1 MKSTD
6 VASVTEPSWRS
17 IDPSNSSSFSEPN
30 DSSSEVEVSF
40 AESTNASSGGRERRS
55 RVVALVPDSS
65 DVFFDESSLARASV
79 AVRRR
84 SVESHATLST
94 LSSVIGT
101 TGVPR
106 EKRVVCR
113 VCVPFKAE
121 AHESFA
127 DAFAAKDSFL
137 IASLLAS
144 STVSSRGGLF
154 ESGDPA
160 WAES

>member
-84 SVESHATLST
+84 SVERHATLS
-94 LSSVIGT
+94 SVTGT
-101 TGVPR
+101 IGVPR

>member
-17 IDPSNSSSFSEPN
+17 IDPSNSSSFSEPSG
-30 DSSSEVEVSF
+30 SSSEVEVSF

-84 SVESHATLST
+84 SVERHATLS
-94 LSSVIGT
+94 SVTGT
-101 TGVPR
+101 IGVPR

-137 IASLLAS
+137 IASSLAS